1 MTTATLNFT
10 TRTFHLPSLVTYAAM
25 APLVLLSAPSA
36 NFVPHTD
43 LRPPAQFVS
52 MESTPLSFQP
62 SEASTPRGLIDSIEL
77 QLGLSRA
84 AVADLLGVTRPS
96 LYAWIRGKPIRAQN
110 AERLVSLKN
119 AADLLT
125 QAAGGA
131 LPALWQYQTLP
142 SGESFA
148 EGIRAGRNPVEL
160 ATALVDLWQ
169 LHDTDT
175 ALLSTIFGD

>member
-1 MTTATLNFT
+1 MTTVTSGST
-10 TRTFHLPSLVTYAAM
+10 QRTFHLPSLVTYVAM
-25 APLVLLSAPSA
+25 APLVLWSTPNAG
-36 NFVPHTD
+36 FVAHTD
-43 LRPPAQFVS
+43 LCPPAQFVS
-52 MESTPLSFQP
+52 MESTLPSLQP
-62 SEASTPRGLIDSIEL
+62 SEASTPRALIESIEL

-96 LYAWIRGKPIRAQN
+96 LYAWIRGNHIRAQN
-110 AERLVSLKN
+110 AARLVSLKN

-142 SGESFA
+142 DGESFA

-160 ATALVDLWQ
+160 ARTLLDLWQ
-169 LHDTDT
+169 LHDADK
-175 ALLSTIFGD
+175 ALLSSIFGD